1 MGYPSIARTVKSDLE
16 KACPIRQ
23 FSETIETYSNI
34 WNCVIFYATVPYI
47 FVKHN
52 YFLQIFLNYGH
63 NFIPWRHPMKIIDMH
78 CDTVSRIYQERKQQ
92 KQANLRKNSFQVDL
106 TKMKSAAYL
115 LQNFALFI
123 DLGET
128 AEPYET
134 FLGQLA
140 VFQEEMAQ
148 NADLIA
154 PVTSYSQIL
163 TNEGQ
168 EKMSAL
174 LTLEEGEV
182 CGGSLTRLQEI
193 YGMGIRMMTFIWNYP
208 NSLGYPA
215 EPAPFTALIKP
226 FTGCEYN
233 TSLRSLKNAY
243 QTAYSRTEKGLTSL
257 GIEFLAEME
266 RLGIIPDVSHLS
278 DEGIRD
284 VCRFATKPFCASHS
298 NARSL
303 CGRGRNLPDNL
314 IRAISEKGG
323 IIGVNFYGPFL
334 SDTPNGHDI
343 FFSYIKNIAQHIC
356 HISDIGGIYC
366 IGLGSDFDGI
376 DDNLELENCSKMELL
391 AHELQKC
398 GFHTSEI
405 EQIFHKNVLN
415 FYQELLK

>member
-1 MGYPSIARTVKSDLE
+1 MPVLRRCRPKAKIRPPAENRRAVFQKLNDHHIGEPIALCHPGQVLQKRLGGLLKAFVLLPDPHGPVADDLVPGIQTTRVLQ
-16 KACPIRQ
+16 KPAH
-23 FSETIETYSNI
+23 
-34 WNCVIFYATVPYI
+34 VPYGP
-47 FVKHN
+47 FAVEE
-52 YFLQIFLNYGH
+52 FGH
-63 NFIPWRHPMKIIDMH
+63 HHGAD
-78 CDTVSRIYQERKQQ
+78 
-92 KQANLRKNSFQVDL
+92 
-106 TKMKSAAYL
+106 
-115 LQNFALFI
+115 
-123 DLGET
+123 
-128 AEPYET
+128 
-134 FLGQLA
+134 LGQLA

-148 NADLIA
+148 NTDLIA
-154 PVTSYSQIL
+154 PVTSYPQIL
-163 TNEGQ
+163 TNESQ

-193 YGMGIRMMTFIWNYP
+193 YSMGIRMMTFTWNYP

-226 FTGCEYN
+226 FTGCEDN
-233 TSLRSLKNAY
+233 TSLLSLKNAY

-284 VCRFATKPFCASHS
+284 VCRFATKPFCVSHS

-356 HISDIGGIYC
+356 HISDIGGNFRVPSC
-366 IGLGSDFDGI
+366 RKPTSALLGCSFTNFSI
-376 DDNLELENCSKMELL
+376 IHISSLEKLIFFSK
-391 AHELQKC
+391 
-398 GFHTSEI
+398 FNSTS
-405 EQIFHKNVLN
+405 
-415 FYQELLK
+415 

>member
-1 MGYPSIARTVKSDLE
+1 
-16 KACPIRQ
+16 
-23 FSETIETYSNI
+23 
-34 WNCVIFYATVPYI
+34 
-47 FVKHN
+47 
-52 YFLQIFLNYGH
+52 
-63 NFIPWRHPMKIIDMH
+63 MKIIDMH

-163 TNEGQ
+163 TNENQ

-193 YGMGIRMMTFIWNYP
+193 YGMGIRMMTFTWNYP

-226 FTGCEYN
+226 FTGCEDN
-233 TSLRSLKNAY
+233 TSLLSLKNAY

-284 VCRFATKPFCASHS
+284 VCRFATKPFCVSHS

>member
-1 MGYPSIARTVKSDLE
+1 
-16 KACPIRQ
+16 
-23 FSETIETYSNI
+23 
-34 WNCVIFYATVPYI
+34 
-47 FVKHN
+47 
-52 YFLQIFLNYGH
+52 
-63 NFIPWRHPMKIIDMH
+63 MKIIDMH
-78 CDTVSRIYQERKQQ
+78 CDTISRIYQEQKRQ
-92 KQANLRKNSFQVDL
+92 KQTHLRKNSFQIDL
-106 TKMKSAAYL
+106 TKMKSTAYL

-128 AEPYET
+128 AIPYET

-140 VFQEEMAQ
+140 VFREEMAQ

-163 TNEGQ
+163 TNERQG
-168 EKMSAL
+168 KMSAL

-182 CGGSLTRLQEI
+182 CGGSPVRLQEI
-193 YGMGIRMMTFIWNYP
+193 YDLGIRMMTFTWNYP

-215 EPAPFTALIKP
+215 EPAPFTALSKSV
-226 FTGCEYN
+226 TGYEDN
-233 TSLRSLKNAY
+233 TRLSSLKSAY
-243 QTAYSRTEKGLTSL
+243 QTAYLRPKKGLTSL

-284 VCRFATKPFCASHS
+284 VCRLATKPFCASHS

-303 CGRGRNLPDNL
+303 CGRGRNLPDDL
-314 IRAISEKGG
+314 IRTISQKGG
-323 IIGVNFYGPFL
+323 IIGVNYYGPFL
-334 SDTPNGHDI
+334 SDKPNEDDI
-343 FFSYIKNIAQHIC
+343 FFSRIKDIAQHIC

-376 DDNLELENCSKMELL
+376 DGNLELENCSQMELL

-398 GFHTSEI
+398 GLHTNEI
-405 EQIFHKNVLN
+405 EQIFYRNALN
-415 FYQELLK
+415 FYQELLE